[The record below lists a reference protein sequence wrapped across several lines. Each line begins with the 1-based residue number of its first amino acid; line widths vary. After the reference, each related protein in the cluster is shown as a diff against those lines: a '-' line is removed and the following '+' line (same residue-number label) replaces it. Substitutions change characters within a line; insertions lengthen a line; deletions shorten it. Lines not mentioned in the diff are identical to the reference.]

1 MKHNAAL
8 SYLVPI
14 DAPRTGVAVQDALVA
29 MIEKA
34 GIGIGDRLP
43 PEVAMAA
50 SLGVGRSTI
59 REAMNRWEGL
69 GIIRRRRGDGTYLT
83 ARVQSSQGPLP
94 TMIRLEGEAL
104 LRLLEVRRV
113 LETGT
118 VRRAAAH
125 ATPDQRRDIAA
136 LCDDLLRIVA
146 AGLPYRDADW
156 AFHGAISDATGNP
169 LFGQLLVHL
178 DHAFERSEDAPFSR
192 NAFGLASFPIHR
204 DLADAIGR
212 GDADAAEAAIHAII
226 DSVAS
231 EIRQIIDLG
240 PQGDAAP

>member
-1 MKHNAAL
+1 
-8 SYLVPI
+8 
-14 DAPRTGVAVQDALVA
+14 VQDALVA
-29 MIEKA
+29 MIEGA
-34 GIGIGDRLP
+34 GLGIGDRLP

-118 VRRAAAH
+118 VRRAATH
-125 ATPDQRRDIAA
+125 ATADQRHEIAA
-136 LCDDLLRIVA
+136 LCDDLLRVVD

-212 GDADAAEAAIHAII
+212 GDPDAAEAAINAII

-240 PQGDAAP
+240 PQGAASP

>member
-1 MKHNAAL
+1 MTRTAL
-8 SYLVPI
+8 SFL
-14 DAPRTGVAVQDALVA
+14 APLDTPAKGVAIQDALVA
-29 MIEKA
+29 MIEQA
-34 GIGIGDRLP
+34 GLGIGDRLP

-83 ARVQSSQGPLP
+83 ARVQSSKGPLP
-94 TMIRLEGEAL
+94 TMIQLEGEAL

-118 VRRAAAH
+118 VRRAAVL
-125 ATPDQRRDIAA
+125 ATPAQRREIATR
-136 LCDDLLRIVA
+136 CNDLLRIVD
-146 AGLPYRDADW
+146 AGLPYREADW

-192 NAFGLASFPIHR
+192 NAFGLASFPMHR
-204 DLADAIGR
+204 DLSDAIGR
-212 GDADAAEAAIHAII
+212 GDADGAEAAIHAII
-226 DSVAS
+226 DSVAQ
-231 EIRQIIDLG
+231 EIRLIIDQG
-240 PQGDAAP
+240 PAS